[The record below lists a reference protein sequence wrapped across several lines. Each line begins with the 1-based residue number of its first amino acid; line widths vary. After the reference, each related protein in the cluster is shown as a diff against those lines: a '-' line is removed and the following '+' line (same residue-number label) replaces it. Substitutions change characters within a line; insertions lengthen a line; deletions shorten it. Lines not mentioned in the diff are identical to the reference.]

1 MIELPLFP
9 LNTVLFPGTPVH
21 LHIFEPRYKAMIDR
35 CLEHEAPFGVVLIRQ
50 GIEAL
55 GPLPEPHTVGCTARV
70 VEVQRLPEDQL
81 NIVALGGDRFR
92 IAALRHDDDHA
103 YLVGEVELQPLEPLD
118 PVAVAE
124 AGRRLHRWVARYL
137 AVLGQ
142 ASQGDYDFDARQL
155 PSDPVALC
163 YWAASVLPVP
173 ARHKQPLLAVDT
185 VGGLLAD
192 TLAMYRRELSFL
204 ENMVA
209 HMHVSQAGPFSRN

>member
-1 MIELPLFP
+1 MVGL
-9 LNTVLFPGTPVH
+9 
-21 LHIFEPRYKAMIDR
+21 R
-35 CLEHEAPFGVVLIRQ
+35 EHVD
-50 GIEAL
+50 
-55 GPLPEPHTVGCTARV
+55 GCD
-70 VEVQRLPEDQL
+70 L
-81 NIVALGGDRFR
+81 
-92 IAALRHDDDHA
+92 
-103 YLVGEVELQPLEPLD
+103 LQPVSGPDEECGVTSQRCR
-118 PVAVAE
+118 VARHVAE
-124 AGRRLHRWVARYL
+124 SPWTG
-137 AVLGQ
+137 
-142 ASQGDYDFDARQL
+142 GDYDFDARQL